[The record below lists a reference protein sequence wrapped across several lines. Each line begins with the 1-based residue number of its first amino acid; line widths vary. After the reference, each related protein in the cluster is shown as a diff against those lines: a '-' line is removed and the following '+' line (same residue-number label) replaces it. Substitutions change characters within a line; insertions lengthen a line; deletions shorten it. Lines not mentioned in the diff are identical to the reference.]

1 VVEFV
6 VFVHSKIA
14 DGVIYIFDMPSF
26 HCKIGTA
33 DGRVVEKDFE
43 AASRELL
50 RENLE
55 GQGFYVFAIKTRPF
69 QFLGKKEGSRGRLT
83 GKRFLTFN
91 QELLVLIRS
100 GLPILQ
106 VLDTIIERIEPG
118 GILEILRQIREDVRG
133 GSALSEAF
141 GKFPRAFPHL
151 YIASIK
157 AGERTGDLAVT
168 LSRFI
173 AYQKRVEAIR
183 AKVRSASFYPMLL
196 CIAVVSVL
204 LFLMLYV
211 VPSFTQIY
219 ADANVQLPFITRVL
233 IGVATGLTRGL
244 PLLLLLLV
252 AIVVALRIYLRSQTG
267 KLMLDRLKLKVPFFG
282 ALLVD
287 YALSSFCRTFATTLS
302 SGIPVVQAMQMSRG
316 TLNNLILENQLSGA
330 ILRVEEGTA
339 ISSALEQTG
348 FFPLMALRMI
358 GVGES
363 TGALADMLTDVSDY
377 YEAEWAPP
385 RSSDDCYRAD
395 DDDGHRLYRWHWL
408 PCIFPSSSSGTVR
421 WKWQA

>member
-1 VVEFV
+1 
-6 VFVHSKIA
+6 
-14 DGVIYIFDMPSF
+14 M
-26 HCKIGTA
+26 
-33 DGRVVEKDFE
+33 VEKEFE
-43 AASRELL
+43 AATRELL

-55 GQGFYVFAIKTRPF
+55 EQGFYVFAIKKRPL
-69 QFLGKKEGSRGRLT
+69 QFLWKKEGGRGRLT

-118 GILEILRQIREDVRG
+118 GMLEILRQIREDIRG
-133 GSALSEAF
+133 GSVLSEAF

-157 AGERTGDLAVT
+157 AGERTGELAVT

-196 CIAVVSVL
+196 CIAVVTVL

-219 ADANVQLPFITRVL
+219 ADANVQLPFITRAL

-244 PLLLLLLV
+244 PLLLSLL
-252 AIVVALRIYLRSQTG
+252 AATVVTLRIYLRSQAG
-267 KLMLDRLKLKVPFFG
+267 KLMLDRLKLKLPFFG

-287 YALSSFCRTFATTLS
+287 YALSGFCRTFATTLS

-316 TLNNLILENQLSGA
+316 TLNNLILENRLSGA
-330 ILRVEEGTA
+330 VLRVEEGTA
-339 ISSALEQTG
+339 ISTALEQTG

-377 YEAEWAPP
+377 YEAEVE
-385 RSSDDCYRAD
+385 R
-395 DDDGHRLYRWHWL
+395 RLDRLTTVIEPLMMMAMGLLIGGIVVAMYI
-408 PCIFPSSSSGTVR
+408 PIFQLAGTVR
-421 WKWQA
+421 

>member
-1 VVEFV
+1 
-6 VFVHSKIA
+6 
-14 DGVIYIFDMPSF
+14 MPNY
-26 HCKIGTA
+26 HCKIGTS
-33 DGRVVEKDFE
+33 DGRVVEKEFE

-55 GQGFYVFAIKTRPF
+55 EQGFFVFAIKKRPF
-69 QFLGKKEGSRGRLT
+69 QFLWKKEGGRARLF
-83 GKRFLTFN
+83 GRRFLTFN

-106 VLDTIIERIEPG
+106 VLDTLIERMEPG
-118 GILEILRQIREDVRG
+118 GMLEILRQIREDVRG

-157 AGERTGDLAVT
+157 AGERTGDLPVT

-196 CIAVVSVL
+196 SIAVVSVL

-211 VPSFTQIY
+211 VPSFTKIY
-219 ADANVQLPFITRVL
+219 ADANVQLPLITRIL
-233 IGVATGLTRGL
+233 IGTATGLTRGL
-244 PLLLLLLV
+244 PLLVGAAVGV
-252 AIVVALRIYLRSQTG
+252 AISLRVYLRSQAG
-267 KLMLDRLKLKVPFFG
+267 RLMRDRLKLRLPFFG
-282 ALLVD
+282 PLLVD

-316 TLNNLILENQLSGA
+316 TLNNLILENRLIKA
-330 ILRVEEGTA
+330 VLRVEEGTA
-339 ISSALEQTG
+339 ISQALEQTG

-377 YEAEWAPP
+377 YEAEVE
-385 RSSDDCYRAD
+385 R
-395 DDDGHRLYRWHWL
+395 RLERLTTVIEPLMMLGMGLLIGGIVVAMYI
-408 PCIFPSSSSGTVR
+408 PIFQLAGTVR
-421 WKWQA
+421 

>member
-1 VVEFV
+1 
-6 VFVHSKIA
+6 
-14 DGVIYIFDMPSF
+14 M
-26 HCKIGTA
+26 
-33 DGRVVEKDFE
+33 EKDFE
-43 AASRELL
+43 AANRVLL
-50 RENLE
+50 RDNLE
-55 GQGFYVFAIKTRPF
+55 EQGFYVFAIKARPF
-69 QFLGKKEGSRGRLT
+69 QFLWKREGGPGRLS

-118 GILEILRQIREDVRG
+118 GMLEVLRQIREDVRG
-133 GSALSEAF
+133 GGALSEAF

-183 AKVRSASFYPMLL
+183 AKVRSASFYPMIL
-196 CIAVVSVL
+196 CVAVISVL

-219 ADANVQLPFITRVL
+219 ADANVQLPFITRLL
-233 IGVATGLTRGL
+233 IAVATGMSRGL
-244 PLLLLLLV
+244 PMLLLLL
-252 AIVVALRIYLRSQTG
+252 AATIVALRLYLRSQTG
-267 KLMLDRLKLKVPFFG
+267 KLMLARLKLRLPFFG
-282 ALLVD
+282 GLLVD
-287 YALSSFCRTFATTLS
+287 YALSSFCRTFATTLA

-316 TLNNLILENQLSGA
+316 TLNNLILETQLNGA
-330 ILRVEEGTA
+330 VLRVEEGMA
-339 ISSALEQTG
+339 ISPALEQTG

-363 TGALADMLTDVSDY
+363 TGALADMLSDVSDY
-377 YEAEWAPP
+377 YEAEVE
-385 RSSDDCYRAD
+385 R
-395 DDDGHRLYRWHWL
+395 RLDRLTTIIEPMMMLAMGLLIGGIVVAMYI
-408 PCIFPSSSSGTVR
+408 PIFQLAGTVR
-421 WKWQA
+421 